1 MSTISAWKEKK
12 GMAAKPFF
20 VDPKDYAPALN
31 IVGEH
36 VTVLASG
43 EATEGYEIFLQ
54 RGPEG
59 SGPPPHSHPWDES
72 FFVIKGQIDFGIGA
86 ESATASSGTLVH
98 LPAGT
103 VHWFRFGKGGGEM
116 VSMTSRLG
124 ASKLFND
131 MAREVAPVNPDLGKL
146 AEVGARHGLKVSV

>member
-1 MSTISAWKEKK
+1 MP
-12 GMAAKPFF
+12 AKPF
-20 VDPKDYAPALN
+20 VVTPKDYADTLN

-43 EATEGYEIFLQ
+43 EATGGYEVFLQ

-72 FFVIKGQIDFGIGA
+72 FYIVRGEIDFGIDA
-86 ESATASSGTLVH
+86 ESTTAQPGTLVH

-124 ASKLFND
+124 ASKMFGD

-146 AEVGARHGLKVSV
+146 AEVGARHGLKVAV